1 MKDFK
6 ILDCTIRDG
15 GYYTNWD
22 FDSSIVTKYFTNID
36 KLPIDYIEIGYR
48 NLFQNQYRGE
58 FFYTPLSTLKNTKTL
73 TSKPFVLIINEKDI
87 SENDLENLL
96 QPCIGYVEMIRIAL
110 NPDRFDIGRLK
121 AKKIKKQGFKVALNL
136 MYLSKWHNNNDFLK
150 KFDGIESIIDYLYL
164 VDSFGSIYPN
174 QLSTTIEKV
183 KTITQVKLG
192 FHGHNNLELAFANSI
207 EAINSGV
214 EIIDSTIL
222 GMGRGAGNLKTELL
236 LTEKVESAKV
246 DFNIVSSLV
255 SDFEEL
261 LKKYSWGTNL
271 PYIISGFNSL
281 PQKKVMDWMGK
292 KFISFNTIVQALQ
305 NSIKK
310 DKEIK
315 FPSLG
320 LKKQYKSVL
329 IIGGGDSIKKNKKGI
344 AEFINNSENLLLI
357 FSSSRYLKYFI
368 DQPIDKCVVFIGNES
383 DRFDIRN
390 NKKNYKLNIVLPPSP
405 REFGTY
411 VPKQWEDNTF
421 ELEKDLTQKEESISH
436 CSLSLEI
443 ASKTKLNQ
451 FFLAGFDGY
460 SDNDFSNHK
469 RELFDEND
477 KSFKHFSKKGLKL
490 LSLTPS
496 LYKNL
501 ISDSVYGRLENQK

>member
-6 ILDCTIRDG
+6 ILDCTLRDG

-22 FDSSIVTKYFTNID
+22 FDSSIVTKYFINID
-36 KLPIDYIEIGYR
+36 KLPIDYIEVGYR
-48 NLFQNQYRGE
+48 NLNQNQYRGE
-58 FFYTPLSTLKNTKTL
+58 FFYTPISTLKSIKTL
-73 TSKPFVLIINEKDI
+73 TSKPLVLIINEKDI
-87 SENDLENLL
+87 NENDLTSLL
-96 QPCIGYVEMIRIAL
+96 QSCKGYVDMIRIAL
-110 NPDRFDIGRLK
+110 KPERFEIGK
-121 AKKIKKQGFKVALNL
+121 AKAKQIKKQGFKVAFNL
-136 MYLSKWHNNNDFLK
+136 MYLSNWYNKSDFLK
-150 KFDGIESIIDYLYL
+150 KFEGIESIIDYLYL
-164 VDSFGSIYPN
+164 VDSFGGIYPN
-174 QLSTTIEKV
+174 QLSSAIEQV
-183 KTITQVKLG
+183 KKITKVKLG
-192 FHGHNNLELAFANSI
+192 FHGHNNLELAYANSI

-236 LTEKVESAKV
+236 LIQKVEHTKV

-255 SDFEEL
+255 SVFDLL

-292 KFISFNTIVQALQ
+292 KYISFNTIVQALQ
-305 NSIKK
+305 NSIQK

-315 FPSLG
+315 FPSME

-329 IIGGGDSIKKNKKGI
+329 IIGGGDTIKKNKKGI
-344 AEFINNSENLLLI
+344 IEFINNSENLLLI

-383 DRFDIRN
+383 DRFDLN
-390 NKKNYKLNIVLPPSP
+390 NDKKNYKLNIVLPPSP

-421 ELEKDLTQKEESISH
+421 ELEKDLIQKEGSFSH

-460 SDNDFSNHK
+460 SDFDFSNQK

-477 KSFKHFSKKGLKL
+477 KSFKYFSKKGFKL
-490 LSLTPS
+490 LSITPS

-501 ISDSVYGRLENQK
+501 ISDSIYGRLENQK